1 MPLVPM
7 GEVLKV
13 EGGFA
18 FKSKDFEENGYP
30 VIRISNIDGATV
42 NVENTAKIPPEKLG
56 KAEKFRILS
65 DDILIAMSGATT
77 GKLGIVPDLN
87 GYCAYL
93 NQRVGRFS
101 LKGNSAIDRKYLW
114 FFLKSEICQQQIK
127 ILAEGAAQPNVS
139 GSELESIKIPLPPIA
154 EQKRIAGILD
164 AADAL
169 RVKRRDA
176 IATLDALLQSTFLTL
191 FGDPITNPMGW
202 DASNL
207 EAVSEKITDGTHKT
221 PKYTES
227 GIEFLSAK
235 DIKNGSIK
243 WNTGKFISEDEHKSL
258 ITRCHPEIGD
268 VLLAKSGSLGSVA
281 IIDRDHEFSL
291 FESLCLIKHNRQ
303 KIEAQFLTA
312 MLESPRM
319 QMHLLSRNKGISIKH
334 LHLTDIRKL
343 KILLPPLDK
352 QRKFATIVASI
363 EKQKAQQCAH
373 LAELDTLFASLQSRA
388 FNGEL

>member
-1 MPLVPM
+1 MKLKEVCRFLNGGTPSKKKPEYFEGEIPWITGADINGPIVNSARSYITEEAILNSATKRVPPNTVLLVTRTSVGKVAVSGMELCYSQDITSLWPDL
-7 GEVLKV
+7 EKLDIYYLTHFLRSRETYLK
-13 EGGFA
+13 GQ
-18 FKSKDFEENGYP
+18 S
-30 VIRISNIDGATV
+30 RGATIKGV
-42 NVENTAKIPPEKLG
+42 TKGVLEN
-56 KAEKFRILS
+56 LS
-65 DDILIAMSGATT
+65 LH
-77 GKLGIVPDLN
+77 
-87 GYCAYL
+87 
-93 NQRVGRFS
+93 
-101 LKGNSAIDRKYLW
+101 
-114 FFLKSEICQQQIK
+114 
-127 ILAEGAAQPNVS
+127 
-139 GSELESIKIPLPPIA
+139 LPPIA

-176 IATLDALLQSTFLTL
+176 ISTLDALLQSTFLTL

-202 DASNL
+202 DASDL